1 MRYVWLVDHETGAR
15 TDLLWDTYTFEATEG
30 TVCGRFTIEGVFRAP
45 QITTDIENAEMMN
58 DEMMKVRKVL
68 INQKMYI
75 LRGDQMYDATGK
87 KVSK

>member
-1 MRYVWLVDHETGAR
+1 MEYVWLIDHETGVS
-15 TDLLWDTYTFEATEG
+15 TDLLWDSYTFDATEG
-30 TVCGRFTIEGVFRAP
+30 TARGRFTIEGVFRVP
-45 QITTDIENAEMMN
+45 QITTDIENGGMMN